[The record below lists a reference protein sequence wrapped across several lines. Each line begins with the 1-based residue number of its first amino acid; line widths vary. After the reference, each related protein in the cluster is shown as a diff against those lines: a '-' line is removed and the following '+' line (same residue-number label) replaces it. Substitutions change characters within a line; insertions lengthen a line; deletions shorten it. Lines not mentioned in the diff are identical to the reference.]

1 MACAGRQP
9 LLQIQLFLVPG
20 GGVGGSGSAG
30 MCALLPFAASERAQE
45 VLFLPIRTCLG
56 LVTLGLRHDDA
67 DLPFPP
73 HAVPALPSPM

>member
-9 LLQIQLFLVPG
+9 LQVQLFLVPG
-20 GGVGGSGSAG
+20 GGVAGTGSAG

-45 VLFLPIRTCLG
+45 VLFLPVRMCIG

-73 HAVPALPSPM
+73 HTVPALPSPM